1 MPDKVVDAS
10 ALAALLFAEENGA
23 AVREVLRGH
32 AMHAP
37 TLIEF
42 ELANTAWKR
51 TRRFPHRAAEF
62 ELALEG
68 LSKLPVQYRRV
79 DRQAVLRLAAET
91 ALTPYDASYLWLARH
106 LGIPLITLDKKLA
119 AAAEKL

>member
-1 MPDKVVDAS
+1 MPDRVVDAS
-10 ALAALLFAEENGA
+10 AVAALIFAEEAGA

-37 TLIEF
+37 ALIEF

-68 LSKLPVQYRRV
+68 LSKLPVQYRRI
-79 DRQAVLRLAAET
+79 DRQAVLRLAVEMNLSA
-91 ALTPYDASYLWLARH
+91 YDASYLWLARS
-106 LGIPLITLDKKLA
+106 LGVPLITLDKKLA